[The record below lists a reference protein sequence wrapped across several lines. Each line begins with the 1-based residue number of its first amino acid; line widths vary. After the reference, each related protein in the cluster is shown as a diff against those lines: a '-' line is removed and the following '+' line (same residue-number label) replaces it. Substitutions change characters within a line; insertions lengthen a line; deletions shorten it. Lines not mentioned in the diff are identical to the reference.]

1 MGCAAEV
8 GKGIEDYA
16 IVKPPAVSCQP
27 SAVSHQLS
35 AIRRQPF
42 DSPCCHPVY
51 NEVGVVKAHCGGDAV
66 GAWFL
71 TFLIPQRLGF

>member
-1 MGCAAEV
+1 MHCIRGDLAAFYPRF
-8 GKGIEDYA
+8 G
-16 IVKPPAVSCQP
+16 
-27 SAVSHQLS
+27 
-35 AIRRQPF
+35 
-42 DSPCCHPVY
+42 CHPVY